1 MSLEQALAKLED
13 GSYVKSGGHEMSRE
27 KHACHNCKQLSNLIA
42 ESKDSLNEDK
52 SASLDSSLAF
62 LTIVERIRSSGPG
75 AGKSDILDALNKA
88 AKDAKVN
95 YKAAHD
101 PDRHPPELLSSLLDH
116 CAAARTEPALEA
128 ALEHLDLPTNNNLDV
143 AERFLVT
150 SSVSCMTLAT
160 TNAAASAYQ
169 DSSNVASDYVDH
181 TNVDTSHIF
190 FVEQLL
196 QLLRG
201 RKWSS
206 HKLQWAT
213 QLAISNLVKCH
224 NVLLSN
230 EVKSKYEDLKS
241 LSIALDQFGLN
252 ENLNKRDMHVE
263 NGEER
268 NLMNVFS
275 DELNVK
281 VVDYLVDEYAKCK
294 DTDCREV
301 LLVSLGNTGN
311 LMLVIG
317 ELEKVALQTKQRREQ
332 VAALKALK
340 ECLEFNH
347 KHNPVNHIVNTL
359 DLSGAAESQSKLAR
373 RLNYNGSGLHQLAYD
388 RIKVLLSSVVYSARS
403 ETTSRILA
411 SELIAKYFSD
421 DQQLI
426 NSLIRDMRHF
436 KNFELTT
443 LMWIKMQHIWQQRQL
458 AIEKEHQLKHLTNW
472 AHAPNVL
479 NGSSTL
485 FLRPLGSS
493 STMNAT
499 YGISMELLSAGKLLK
514 ETNFDIGLE
523 GLRAAEQ
530 SVLGVSIFARGLSS
544 FSGDDSGAADI
555 EEEETQAGMSLRVL
569 NVQLRPY
576 TFFTGKVF
584 WGGLCSFPIRLSSW
598 TRNLSLSTVC
608 LPVFC
613 TVYTLLVLRKT
624 S

>member
-1 MSLEQALAKLED
+1 MEQALAKLED
-13 GSYVKSGGHEMSRE
+13 GGFVKTGGHEMARE
-27 KHACHNCKQLSNLIA
+27 KQPCHNCKQLSNLIA
-42 ESKDSLNEDK
+42 ESKESLNEDK

-75 AGKSDILDALNKA
+75 AGKNEILAALNKA
-88 AKDAKVN
+88 AKDGKVN
-95 YKAAHD
+95 YKSAQDA
-101 PDRHPPELLSSLLDH
+101 DRYPPELLSSLLDH

-160 TNAAASAYQ
+160 TNAANSAYQ
-169 DSSNVASDYVDH
+169 DSSNVQSEYLDH

-196 QLLRG
+196 QQLKG

-206 HKLQWAT
+206 NKLQWAT
-213 QLAISNLVKCH
+213 QLAIGNLVKCH
-224 NVLLSN
+224 NLLLAN
-230 EVKSKYEDLKS
+230 EVKSKYTDLKS
-241 LSIALDQFGLN
+241 LSVALDQFALN
-252 ENLNKRDMHVE
+252 ENLNEKHGDLRVQND
-263 NGEER
+263 EER

-281 VVDYLVDEYAKCK
+281 VVDYLVGEYAKCK
-294 DTDCREV
+294 STDCREV

-311 LMLVIG
+311 LMLVLG
-317 ELEKVALQTKQRREQ
+317 ELEKVAVQTKQRREQ

-340 ECLEFNH
+340 EGLEFNY
-347 KHNPVNHIVNTL
+347 KNNPVNHIVNTL
-359 DLSGAAESQSKLAR
+359 DAESGETKLAR
-373 RLNYNGSGLHQLAYD
+373 RLNHNGSGLHQLLYD
-388 RIKVLLSSVVYSARS
+388 RIKVLLSSVVYNARA

-443 LMWIKMQHIWQQRQL
+443 LMWIKMQHIWQQRQA

-472 AHAPNVL
+472 VHAPNVL

-485 FLRPLGSS
+485 FMRPLGSS
-493 STMNAT
+493 ATMNAT

-530 SVLGVSIFARGLSS
+530 SVLGVSIFARGLGS
-544 FSGDDSGAADI
+544 FSGDDSGSDA

-576 TFFTGKVF
+576 TFFTGR
-584 WGGLCSFPIRLSSW
+584 ILSGFFHS
-598 TRNLSLSTVC
+598 LLSTGVSRAGFSC
-608 LPVFC
+608 G
-613 TVYTLLVLRKT
+613 VL